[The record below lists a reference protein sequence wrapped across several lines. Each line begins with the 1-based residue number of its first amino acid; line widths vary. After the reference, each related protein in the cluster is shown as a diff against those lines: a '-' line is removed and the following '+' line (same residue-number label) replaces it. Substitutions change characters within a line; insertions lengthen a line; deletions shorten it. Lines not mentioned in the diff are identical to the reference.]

1 MTEQTQNQSEQKV
14 TLTLTVNQINVII
27 AGLDELPHKFS
38 RKLLDEIQQ
47 QAVPQLQN
55 NQLQG
60 DLASKVVN

>member
-47 QAVPQLQN
+47 QAMPQLQN

-60 DLASKVVN
+60 DLAGKVIN